1 MADPLKKLF
10 RITALPLILSFLM
23 AEACGTALPE
33 ETDWGKIIESYVDDD
48 HQVDY
53 LKLSR
58 LNMALAET
66 GQLTDKLFHYTQ
78 AGSDGILVQWN
89 RAKEAGELLSDTYWS
104 MGHIALAQRMAFE
117 ATVMDERD
125 LNPEMTRRLI
135 ETNLIYGA
143 YPVAGKYIEALGKDR
158 AWRRVAESYRVFL
171 YNDAAVDSDLVLG
184 PRKRCVPKTD
194 FISMVRGIDEDLKD
208 IIRTNPGYNKAIE
221 YLGAIYLLNCEMD
234 KFKEMV
240 DEFYGTE
247 ALPELHGSFAEAAC
261 MLSEIH
267 RGYWKTVGVPAETYK
282 RYTDFKARLG
292 NGLSQDKYKDTF
304 WYYIMRVNSQ

>member
-1 MADPLKKLF
+1 MIKH
-10 RITALPLILSFLM
+10 RLSFLLLRIIGLM
-23 AEACGTALPE
+23 TACGHGVPSSYDPE
-33 ETDWGKIIESYVDDD
+33 KIIDSYVDDD

-66 GQLTDKLFHYTQ
+66 NQLTDKLFHYTQ
-78 AGSDGILVQWN
+78 AGSLGILVQWN
-89 RAKEAGELLSDTYWS
+89 LAKEVGELLSDTYWS

-117 ATVMDERD
+117 ATVMDDRE
-125 LNPEMTRRLI
+125 LNPEMIRRLI
-135 ETNLIYGA
+135 ETNLVYGA
-143 YPVAGKYIEALGKDR
+143 YPVAQKYIDILGKEW
-158 AWRRVAESYRVFL
+158 AWKKVADSYRKFL
-171 YNDAAVDSDLVLG
+171 YNDAAVDSDPVLG
-184 PRKRCVPKTD
+184 PKRECIPKPD

-208 IIRTNPGYNKAIE
+208 IIRTNPGYHKAIE
-221 YLGAIYLLNCEMD
+221 YLGAIYLLDCKMD

-247 ALPELHGSFAEAAC
+247 ALPEIHGSFAEAAC

-267 RGYWKTVGVPAETYK
+267 RGYWKSVGVTTETYK
-282 RYTDFKARLG
+282 RYTDFKASLG

>member
-1 MADPLKKLF
+1 MTKHSL
-10 RITALPLILSFLM
+10 TCLILSILSLM
-23 AEACGTALPE
+23 TACKREAPSSFDPE
-33 ETDWGKIIESYVDDD
+33 KIIESYIDDD

-66 GQLTDKLFHYTQ
+66 GQLTDKMFHYTQ
-78 AGSDGILVQWN
+78 SGSYGIIVQWN
-89 RAKEAGELLSDTYWS
+89 RAKEVGELLSDTYWS

-117 ATVMDERD
+117 ATVMDNRE

-135 ETNLIYGA
+135 ETNLLYRA
-143 YPVAGKYIEALGKDR
+143 YPVAEKYIEILGKDR
-158 AWRRVAESYRVFL
+158 AWRRVAESYRKFL
-171 YNDAAVDSDLVLG
+171 YNDAAVNSDPVLG
-184 PRKRCVPKTD
+184 PKCGCVPKTD

-208 IIRTNPGYNKAIE
+208 IIRINPGYQKAIE

-247 ALPELHGSFAEAAC
+247 ALPKIHGSFAEAAC

-267 RGYWKTVGVPAETYK
+267 RGYWKTVGVPTETYK

-292 NGLSQDKYKDTF
+292 NGLPEDKYKDTF
-304 WYYIMRVNSQ
+304 WYYIMRVNNQ